1 MIETD
6 FQRIE
11 FADGEE
17 LAQGLADWTAKRL
30 SAAIAARGVA
40 LLIVSGGKSPARF
53 FDRLSNLDLD
63 WPRVMITLADER
75 RVADDSP
82 RSNARLV
89 RERLLQNR
97 AQAATFTPVADVRL
111 PEDRE
116 LAAASARIANLPSPA
131 DVVILGM
138 GDDGHTASWFP
149 GADGLAEAMDPGAR
163 QLVAP
168 IVAPDAPEPRLTL
181 TGRVI
186 LRARAIALEIQGEAK
201 LATFA
206 TALEPG
212 PEEAMPIRA
221 VLRRAA
227 DRLTVFSAKQA

>member
-1 MIETD
+1 MTKTD
-6 FQRIE
+6 FQRRE
-11 FADGEE
+11 FANDEE
-17 LAQGLADWTAKRL
+17 LAQGLAEWTAERL
-30 SAAIAARGVA
+30 RSGIAARGVA

-53 FDRLSNLDLD
+53 FELLSNAELD
-63 WPRVMITLADER
+63 WTRVAITLADER

-89 RERLLQNR
+89 REKLLRNR
-97 AQAATFTPVADVRL
+97 ASAANFTPLADVRL
-111 PEDRE
+111 PGDQE
-116 LAAASARIANLPSPA
+116 LAAASARVARLPLPA

-138 GDDGHTASWFP
+138 GDDGHTCSWFP
-149 GADGLAEAMDPGAR
+149 GAVGLADAMDQGAR

-168 IVAPDAPEPRLTL
+168 IEAAGAGEPRLTL

-186 LRARAIALEIQGEAK
+186 LRATAIALEIEGEAK

-206 TALEPG
+206 KALENG
-212 PEEAMPIRA
+212 PEDAMPIRA

-227 DRLTVFSAKQA
+227 DRLTVFSAARA

>member
-1 MIETD
+1 MIHTD
-6 FQRIE
+6 FQRRE

-17 LAQGLADWTAKRL
+17 LARGLADWTAERL
-30 SAAIAARGVA
+30 RAAIAARGAA
-40 LLIVSGGKSPARF
+40 LLIVSGGKSPALL
-53 FDRLSNLDLD
+53 FDRLSKIDLD
-63 WPRVMITLADER
+63 WPRVAVTLADER

-97 AQAATFTPVADVRL
+97 AQAASFTPLADVRL

-116 LAAASARIANLPSPA
+116 LAAAGARIANLPSPA
-131 DVVILGM
+131 DVVVLGM

-163 QLVAP
+163 QLIAP
-168 IVAPDAPEPRLTL
+168 ITAANAGEPRLTL
-181 TGRVI
+181 TGRVL
-186 LRARAIALEIQGEAK
+186 LRARAIALEIEGEAK

-206 TALEPG
+206 AALEPG

-227 DRLTVFSAKQA
+227 DRLTVFSAKHA

>member
-1 MIETD
+1 MIKTD
-6 FQRIE
+6 LNRRE
-11 FADGEE
+11 FADAEE
-17 LAQGLADWTAKRL
+17 LALGLAEWTAEHLR
-30 SAAIAARGVA
+30 AAIAARGVA

-53 FDRLSNLDLD
+53 FDRLSDLPLD
-63 WPRVMITLADER
+63 WTRVAVTLADER

-89 RERLLQNR
+89 RERLLRNR
-97 AQAATFTPVADVRL
+97 AQAATFTPLADVRL
-111 PEDRE
+111 PADQE

-131 DVVILGM
+131 DVVVLGM

-149 GADGLAEAMDPGAR
+149 GAAGLAEAMDPGAR

-168 IVAPDAPEPRLTL
+168 IEAANAGEPRLTL
-181 TGRVI
+181 TGRMI
-186 LRARAIALEIQGEAK
+186 LRARVIALEIEGEAK

-206 TALEPG
+206 AALEPG

>member
-1 MIETD
+1 MIGTD
-6 FQRIE
+6 IDRRE

-17 LAQGLADWTAKRL
+17 LARGLAEWTAERL
-30 SAAIAARGVA
+30 RAAIAARGVA

-53 FDRLSNLDLD
+53 FECLSILPLD
-63 WPRVMITLADER
+63 WTRVEVTLADER
-75 RVADDSP
+75 RVAEDSP

-89 RERLLQNR
+89 RDRLLRNL
-97 AQAATFTPVADVRL
+97 AQAATFTPLADVRL
-111 PEDRE
+111 PEDQE
-116 LAAASARIANLPSPA
+116 LAAASARIANLPLPA
-131 DVVILGM
+131 DVVVLGM
-138 GDDGHTASWFP
+138 GEDGHTASWFP
-149 GADGLAEAMDPGAR
+149 GADGLADAMDAGAR

-168 IVAPDAPEPRLTL
+168 IQAANAGEPRLTL
-181 TGRVI
+181 TGRII
-186 LRARAIALEIQGEAK
+186 LRAGAIALEIEGEAK
-201 LATFA
+201 LATLA